1 MELQRNSIS
10 SKKTAE
16 LSGISAFAG
25 HDSTRFVT
33 TKSKKWDWDYT
44 KPVIVVYM
52 YYTIYAAQDHAY
64 CTHNERN
71 MRRSPY
77 DKSLTHALTHCPCV
91 KPIKGAR
98 VFSGGN

>member
-1 MELQRNSIS
+1 
-10 SKKTAE
+10 
-16 LSGISAFAG
+16 
-25 HDSTRFVT
+25 
-33 TKSKKWDWDYT
+33 
-44 KPVIVVYM
+44 M